1 MECSS
6 GLSVGTKTH
15 AQWGANG
22 GKPFQNDRRRLISIN
37 RDRFATRA
45 VVDSVSRN
53 VRADFLKNDLFNL
66 LREALGDFQVSQDM
80 A

>member
-6 GLSVGTKTH
+6 GLSMGTKAH

-22 GKPFQNDRRRLISIN
+22 GKPFQNDRRRLISIK
-37 RDRFATRA
+37 RDRLRD
-45 VVDSVSRN
+45 DSVSRN